1 MNKIRY
7 QVLPL
12 ILTIALSV
20 CSTSVSAAR
29 HQDTKTPDFI
39 FSSDEDADF
48 ALDIID
54 MNTGDGEQLET
65 QITYTDK
72 ILKITGLEPFS
83 LEELQN
89 GAAGLEINYSFAQL
103 SPEENQK
110 DSCIRSENKEGSTNI
125 GEVVL
130 TLSEDE
136 PYWRICNENGSWG
149 IGIRDI
155 GVPEVIYELLP
166 DKVYGLEGINYSC
179 IQTRKGTMN
188 NSNYKS
194 KIVLIQN
201 TPIEEE
207 KTILLTD
214 LQLPKN
220 IIKQITANKVNKSNL
235 EIMTNYTF
243 KIKIPLDGT
252 STNCKK
258 NSLWI
263 EGKITIRYTVEV
275 KQQKEKYYINEIL
288 LLNLFRRIMRGF
300 FCF

>member
-1 MNKIRY
+1 MNIIRH

-29 HQDTKTPDFI
+29 HQDTKMPDFI
-39 FSSDEDADF
+39 FSSEEDADF
-48 ALDIID
+48 ALNLID
-54 MNTGDGEQLET
+54 MNTGQEEQLET

-72 ILKITGLEPFS
+72 VLRITGLEPFS

-89 GAAGLEINYSFAQL
+89 GSAGLEIYYSIVQ
-103 SPEENQK
+103 SNTDENQRDTLLK
-110 DSCIRSENKEGSTNI
+110 NMEGNTKI

-136 PYWRICNENGSWG
+136 PYWRVCNENGSWG

-155 GVPEVIYELLP
+155 GIPEVIYGLLP
-166 DKVYGLEGINYSC
+166 DKVYGLEGINYSS
-179 IQTRKGTMN
+179 IQTPKESMN
-188 NSNYKS
+188 NSEYKS
-194 KIVLIQN
+194 KIVLLQN

-207 KTILLTD
+207 KTILLAD
-214 LQLPKN
+214 LQLPEN
-220 IIKQITANKVNKSNL
+220 VMKQITANEVHKSNL
-235 EIMTNYTF
+235 EIITNYTY

-252 STNCKK
+252 STNLYNSKK
-258 NSLWI
+258 NPLWI

-275 KQQKEKYYINEIL
+275 NHDIL
-288 LLNLFRRIMRGF
+288 
-300 FCF
+300 